1 MEGLSDEALEV
12 TKIGQP
18 YNWHRTKQS
27 FDSLLKGHLYRVRM
41 SNLPNWQYWEK
52 KAKIA
57 NNAYII
63 EKNQMIIKI
72 YTLTV
77 KNANNLR
84 NFFESMCP
92 GLIFEN
98 LVFLMNWQIIF
109 PSMTAVDDGLQ
120 KIS

>member
-1 MEGLSDEALEV
+1 
-12 TKIGQP
+12 
-18 YNWHRTKQS
+18 
-27 FDSLLKGHLYRVRM
+27 
-41 SNLPNWQYWEK
+41 
-52 KAKIA
+52 
-57 NNAYII
+57 
-63 EKNQMIIKI
+63 MIIKI

-92 GLIFEN
+92 GLIFES
-98 LVFLMNWQIIF
+98 LVSLMNWQIIF